1 MNAAVYEALNLALR
15 WTHVLTAI
23 LWVGQTFLF
32 TWLDAQFGQ
41 TASGGESDEEP
52 VWMVHSGGFYR
63 VEKIMRPAQ
72 LPDPLHWTRW
82 ESLLTWTSGFGL
94 LLLLMYTFGGLLR
107 PPGSSTGT
115 ALMVAVSLGSLV
127 AGWVVYDALW
137 SSPLGRRE
145 PLAAA
150 LSLLLLS
157 GLTWVLMQ
165 MLSARAAW
173 FHVGAMLGGLM
184 TANVWMRIL
193 PAQRRM
199 VASVASG
206 EHLDPSWGSGA
217 KQRSRHNTFIVLPL
231 LLIML
236 SNHFPT
242 LGYAHRYAW
251 AMLGAWMLVGWVIR
265 VAILRRGH

>member
-1 MNAAVYEALNLALR
+1 MNATLYEALNLTLR

-32 TWLDAQFGQ
+32 TWLDAQFRP
-41 TASGGESDEEP
+41 TSGGDPDNEP

-63 VEKIMRPAQ
+63 IEKIVRPTH

-82 ESLLTWTSGFGL
+82 ESLLTWASGFG

-107 PPGSSTGT
+107 APGSSIGT
-115 ALMVAVSLGSLV
+115 PTLVAMSLGSLV
-127 AGWVVYDALW
+127 AGWLIYDVLW

-150 LSLLLLS
+150 ISLLLLM
-157 GLTWVLMQ
+157 GLTWSLMQ
-165 MLSARAAW
+165 ALSTRAAW

-184 TANVWMRIL
+184 TGNVWMRIL
-193 PAQRRM
+193 PPQRRM
-199 VASVASG
+199 VISVASG
-206 EHLDPSWGSGA
+206 EHLDPSWSFGA
-217 KQRSRHNTFIVLPL
+217 KQRSRHNTFMVLPL

-242 LGYAHRYAW
+242 LSYAHRHAW
-251 AMLGAWMLVGWVIR
+251 AMLGAWVLLGWAIR
-265 VAILRRGH
+265 VAIMRRGH